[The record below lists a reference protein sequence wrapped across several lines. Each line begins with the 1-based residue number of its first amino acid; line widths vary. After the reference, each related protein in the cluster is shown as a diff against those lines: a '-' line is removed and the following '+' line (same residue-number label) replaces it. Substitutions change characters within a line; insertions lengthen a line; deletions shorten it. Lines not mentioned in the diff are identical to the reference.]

1 MQDQCERSR
10 TLRLSSQLS
19 FIDFPYLLSTLA
31 GEENRVGGLW
41 EVGREEEEVEEEG
54 REKGID

>member
-31 GEENRVGGLW
+31 GEENRVGGSLW
-41 EVGREEEEVEEEG
+41 EEEVG

>member
-54 REKGID
+54 ERD

>member
-19 FIDFPYLLSTLA
+19 FIDFPYLLSTLT
-31 GEENRVGGLW
+31 GEENTVGGGLGEW
-41 EVGREEEEVEEEG
+41 EEWEEEEEE